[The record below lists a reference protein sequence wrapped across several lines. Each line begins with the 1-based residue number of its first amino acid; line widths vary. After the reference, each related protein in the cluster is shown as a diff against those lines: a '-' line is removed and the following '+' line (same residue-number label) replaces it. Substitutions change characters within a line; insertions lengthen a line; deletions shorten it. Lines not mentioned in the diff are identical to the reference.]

1 MKNQISKAN
10 EKFYSLLQ
18 KAIEINDDPLNEYD
32 TREGYIC
39 ANIKVYD
46 WLSTSEVEEHI
57 KTLNLTPEEREQ
69 LEEEFDEERLNSIY
83 YHTCENE
90 VSYFKEFIGG
100 CATTNFN
107 KVKRAFTIVKNN
119 EPHPI
124 ELKHY
129 FTSHEKQ
136 IEQYNTIEEFIKY
149 LESEHEQ
156 EYNEFYHLQNLDSKN
171 IWQFGRSGGW
181 LSVAKKEE
189 LENFCQD
196 AANLHWYLEKAYNSD
211 DNKQFNE
218 ILMDHAYR
226 CTTVAEAREELTKNI
241 QNEIESFEERK
252 ASIDWALNKIEND
265 KKYFKENLISQLEH
279 EIDSFIDQEFNI
291 DIQIRN
297 FLSGNTNALNFIK
310 EIEGEKIVTNF
321 GAKVLIKDAIQFIN
335 AIKNKVNVIGQKIG
349 PYTINKVLI
358 EQSKTFVKIGCH
370 VFNLES
376 TEIRLNELKLV

>member
-18 KAIEINDDPLNEYD
+18 KAVEINDNPLNEYD
-32 TREGYIC
+32 TRDGYIVG
-39 ANIKVYD
+39 NIKTYE
-46 WLSTSEVEEHI
+46 WLDNSDLDKVLKEKGLNQEETELI
-57 KTLNLTPEEREQ
+57 K
-69 LEEEFDEERLNSIY
+69 EEFNEDRLNSIY

-90 VSYFKEFIGG
+90 VSNFKEFIGG

-107 KVKRAFTIVKNN
+107 KVKRAFTIVKGN

-129 FTSHEKQ
+129 FTSYAKQ
-136 IEQYNTIEEFIKY
+136 IEQHNTITDFIKY
-149 LESEHEQ
+149 LETEHEQ
-156 EYNEFYHLQNLDSKN
+156 EYTEFYHLQNLDEN
-171 IWQFGRSGGW
+171 NVWQFGRSGGW
-181 LSVAKKEE
+181 LSVAEKDE
-189 LENFCQD
+189 LENFCED
-196 AANLHWYLEKAYNSD
+196 AANLFWYLEKAYNSD

-218 ILMDHAYR
+218 ILMEHAYNPID
-226 CTTVAEAREELTKNI
+226 VADARKELIKNI
-241 QNEIESFEERK
+241 QSDIESFEEKK

-265 KKYFKENLISQLEH
+265 KKYFKESLISQLEY
-279 EIDSFIDQEFNI
+279 EVDNFIEQEFNI

-297 FLSGNTNALNFIK
+297 FLNGNTNSLNFIK
-310 EIEGEKIVTNF
+310 EIENDKIITNL
-321 GAKVLIKDAIQFIN
+321 GAKVLVKDAIKFIN

-370 VFNLES
+370 VFNLEI
-376 TEIRLNELKLV
+376 TETRLNELKLV